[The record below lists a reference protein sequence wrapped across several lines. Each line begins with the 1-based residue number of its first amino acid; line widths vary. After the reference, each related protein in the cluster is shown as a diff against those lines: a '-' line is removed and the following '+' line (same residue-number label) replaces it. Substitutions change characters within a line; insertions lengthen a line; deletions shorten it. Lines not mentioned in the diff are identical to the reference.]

1 MKGRDSVKKVSQRLY
16 GLVLIGVL
24 SLSQVIAPLSAVAE
38 KKDSQQGKMTT
49 AVKNDVH
56 AESGVKQSSDLPNET
71 SADKA
76 SVNQSKAS
84 IPDEIDK
91 ETATEPAKTDSSI
104 TQETNIADQLLKK
117 ATLTSMDDEVYST
130 TTETRLLNNTPVKLK
145 LDFEVANK
153 AYPAGSKV
161 VMALPD
167 NLGFSDS
174 SGMIAGIDASW
185 QVLGSTKQLTVT
197 FSQAVTDLSFSIEL
211 KSFLYTEKEPQ
222 VKIMIGDLAQ
232 TTYLFDLYETVDALK
247 YVENKSI
254 IGLDG
259 VVYYNLDRNLSGETT
274 LSLTLASSPDAVYKK
289 QDMRAIAVS
298 CFDVDIKGNVNP
310 DSQTELTEGTDYTIL
325 SNTVQDTSVQ
335 IARLNKQK
343 AYAVSYKFTI
353 SLSAISDYAY
363 YYSKGYPTTGLGSI
377 SLKNVAGKRSGIS
390 LSAKT
395 SRDEKEI
402 YSRSNDAILGGSLF
416 GSKGKYALYIHS
428 MPTEMKAGEKIV
440 ITSQN
445 GQPIT
450 LDKLLANDALYQ
462 SVQVSDYFDVQTKDN
477 ETIIT
482 AKIDSNLRLGST
494 FLTVP
499 FNKKD
504 IIINVSSPL
513 IPGKTFKIVGD
524 DYVEP
529 ISIINPSNAET
540 AWGNYYQNGA
550 YSSNTVLNIE
560 ASSTSPMNHLE
571 IFVKHPDY
579 LSLREVRDVNYY
591 YKLNVDYTISK
602 VAGGTLVK
610 FTSPIVRS
618 VQFAIG
624 FNYVPDGLPTN
635 KVIPVDKIPVTIKAD
650 GMDSIESYVST
661 GRKLYSEK
669 TLQGSKNQFL
679 VNARQDTIENLSVRT
694 VIPKNT
700 DVVFDIYDVSNDQVD
715 AIYPQYWD
723 RGGYTSNLMKK
734 TDVGYPKIS
743 FDNATNQYVFNFG
756 TTNKRYMIAYNYA
769 NGWQANQTTSISGYA
784 KEPQNN
790 NEESVSTIQVTN
802 TVTDIVTIAQSAVV
816 GTKNLT
822 TVKGSTQNIN
832 QTTKKVVNPI
842 FEMKSLGNTGGE
854 IDINSIE
861 ISRVP
866 RNSYKVQKTSEGVNI
881 IFSDYTLTENIDISY
896 SVISQNAGQ
905 ISAMMTV
912 SSSSIE
918 SLSEKERTAT
928 SSVTNL
934 QFSAGD
940 SEGIIYKAQALFE
953 VYNRE
958 QPTTK
963 IPGVTLLLVNQLTDL
978 MQTIETDKNGNYTL
992 TDVQT
997 GKYTLFVTQAPA
1009 GYIIPD
1015 AYLSGKEIQLTRNDN
1030 QFSIGLTQEN
1040 DLSSVGV
1047 KNSSLYVGESWHA
1060 EDNFVSA
1067 TDRTGAPL
1075 ALSDLTVTG
1084 TVDSSRPGR
1093 YEVNYQNG
1101 SVHAVAI
1108 VTVISDKTTIVT
1120 KDTTIYAG
1128 DTWQAEDNF
1137 VSATDK
1143 TGSQRLL
1150 SDLTVTGTV
1159 DSNQVG
1165 SYDVTYQN
1173 DNVSAV
1179 ATIKVI
1185 AKVLEPDK
1193 QTDQGDKG
1201 KSSMSTVTESK
1212 VEKLPQTGDKDSRLI
1227 VMIGLLAMTYITWF
1241 ISKKR
1246 E

>member
-1 MKGRDSVKKVSQRLY
+1 
-16 GLVLIGVL
+16 
-24 SLSQVIAPLSAVAE
+24 
-38 KKDSQQGKMTT
+38 
-49 AVKNDVH
+49 
-56 AESGVKQSSDLPNET
+56 
-71 SADKA
+71 
-76 SVNQSKAS
+76 
-84 IPDEIDK
+84 
-91 ETATEPAKTDSSI
+91 
-104 TQETNIADQLLKK
+104 
-117 ATLTSMDDEVYST
+117 
-130 TTETRLLNNTPVKLK
+130 
-145 LDFEVANK
+145 
-153 AYPAGSKV
+153 
-161 VMALPD
+161 
-167 NLGFSDS
+167 
-174 SGMIAGIDASW
+174 
-185 QVLGSTKQLTVT
+185 
-197 FSQAVTDLSFSIEL
+197 
-211 KSFLYTEKEPQ
+211 
-222 VKIMIGDLAQ
+222 
-232 TTYLFDLYETVDALK
+232 
-247 YVENKSI
+247 
-254 IGLDG
+254 
-259 VVYYNLDRNLSGETT
+259 
-274 LSLTLASSPDAVYKK
+274 
-289 QDMRAIAVS
+289 
-298 CFDVDIKGNVNP
+298 
-310 DSQTELTEGTDYTIL
+310 
-325 SNTVQDTSVQ
+325 
-335 IARLNKQK
+335 
-343 AYAVSYKFTI
+343 
-353 SLSAISDYAY
+353 
-363 YYSKGYPTTGLGSI
+363 
-377 SLKNVAGKRSGIS
+377 
-390 LSAKT
+390 
-395 SRDEKEI
+395 
-402 YSRSNDAILGGSLF
+402 
-416 GSKGKYALYIHS
+416 
-428 MPTEMKAGEKIV
+428 
-440 ITSQN
+440 
-445 GQPIT
+445 
-450 LDKLLANDALYQ
+450 
-462 SVQVSDYFDVQTKDN
+462 
-477 ETIIT
+477 
-482 AKIDSNLRLGST
+482 
-494 FLTVP
+494 
-499 FNKKD
+499 
-504 IIINVSSPL
+504 
-513 IPGKTFKIVGD
+513 
-524 DYVEP
+524 
-529 ISIINPSNAET
+529 
-540 AWGNYYQNGA
+540 
-550 YSSNTVLNIE
+550 
-560 ASSTSPMNHLE
+560 
-571 IFVKHPDY
+571 
-579 LSLREVRDVNYY
+579 
-591 YKLNVDYTISK
+591 
-602 VAGGTLVK
+602 
-610 FTSPIVRS
+610 
-618 VQFAIG
+618 
-624 FNYVPDGLPTN
+624 
-635 KVIPVDKIPVTIKAD
+635 
-650 GMDSIESYVST
+650 
-661 GRKLYSEK
+661 
-669 TLQGSKNQFL
+669 
-679 VNARQDTIENLSVRT
+679 
-694 VIPKNT
+694 
-700 DVVFDIYDVSNDQVD
+700 
-715 AIYPQYWD
+715 
-723 RGGYTSNLMKK
+723 
-734 TDVGYPKIS
+734 
-743 FDNATNQYVFNFG
+743 
-756 TTNKRYMIAYNYA
+756 
-769 NGWQANQTTSISGYA
+769 
-784 KEPQNN
+784 
-790 NEESVSTIQVTN
+790 
-802 TVTDIVTIAQSAVV
+802 
-816 GTKNLT
+816 
-822 TVKGSTQNIN
+822 
-832 QTTKKVVNPI
+832 
-842 FEMKSLGNTGGE
+842 
-854 IDINSIE
+854 
-861 ISRVP
+861 
-866 RNSYKVQKTSEGVNI
+866 
-881 IFSDYTLTENIDISY
+881 
-896 SVISQNAGQ
+896 
-905 ISAMMTV
+905 MTV

>member
-1 MKGRDSVKKVSQRLY
+1 MKKMSQRLY

-24 SLSQVIAPLSAVAE
+24 SISQVIIPLSVVAE
-38 KKDSQQGKMTT
+38 TRDSHQEKMMT
-49 AVKNDVH
+49 AVKNDAH
-56 AESGVKQSSDLPNET
+56 AESGVKESSATSKET
-71 SADKA
+71 PADNA
-76 SVNQSKAS
+76 SVDQSKVSTLDVTDNKTGSTTAS
-84 IPDEIDK
+84 
-91 ETATEPAKTDSSI
+91 EPAKTDSDIAI
-104 TQETNIADQLLKK
+104 TQETNITDQLLKK
-117 ATLTSMDDEVYST
+117 ATLTSMDDVAYNT
-130 TTETRLLNNTPVKLK
+130 TSETRLLNNTPVKLK
-145 LDFEVANK
+145 LDFEVINK
-153 AYPAGSKV
+153 AYPAGSTF
-161 VMALPD
+161 VMTLPD

-174 SGMIAGIDASW
+174 SGMIAGINASW

-211 KSFLYTEKEPQ
+211 KSFLYTEKQPQ
-222 VKIMIGDLAQ
+222 VKIIIGDLAQ
-232 TTYLFDLYETVDALK
+232 TTYSFDLYETVDALK

-274 LSLTLASSPDAVYKK
+274 LSLTLANSSSAIYKK
-289 QDMRAIAVS
+289 QDIKALAVS
-298 CFDVDIKGNVNP
+298 CFDVDIKGNVIP
-310 DSQTELTEGTDYTIL
+310 DSQTELTEGMDYKIL
-325 SNTVQDTSVQ
+325 SNTVQDTSIQ
-335 IARLNKQK
+335 IARLNRQK

-353 SLSAISDYAY
+353 SLSAIDDHTYNY
-363 YYSKGYPTTGLGSI
+363 NKGYPTTGLGSI
-377 SLKNVAGKRSGIS
+377 SLKNVAGKKSGIS

-402 YSRSNDAILGGSLF
+402 YERSNDLILGGSLL
-416 GSKGKYALYIHS
+416 GSKGKYALSIHG

-450 LDKLLANDALYQ
+450 LDKLSANDASYQ
-462 SVQVSDYFDVQTKDN
+462 SVQVSDYFDVQTKGN

-482 AKIDSNLRLGST
+482 AKIDSNLRIGAAY
-494 FLTVP
+494 LTVP

-504 IIINVSSPL
+504 IIVNVSSPL

-529 ISIINPSNAET
+529 ISIINPSSAET

-550 YSSNTVLNIE
+550 YSSGTVLNVE
-560 ASSTSPMNHLE
+560 ASSVSPMTHLE
-571 IFVKHPDY
+571 FFVKHPDY
-579 LSLREVRDVNYY
+579 LSLREVRDVNFY

-610 FTSPIVRS
+610 FTSPIVHS
-618 VQFAIG
+618 VQFPIG
-624 FNYVPDGLPTN
+624 FNYVPDGLPIT
-635 KVIPVDKIPVTIKAD
+635 KGIPVDKIPITIKAD
-650 GMDSIESYVST
+650 DLDPVESLVST

-679 VNARQDTIENLSVRT
+679 VNARQDTIDNLSVRT
-694 VIPKNT
+694 VVPKNT

-734 TDVGYPKIS
+734 TDAGYPEIS
-743 FDNATNQYVFNFG
+743 FNNATNQYLFNFG
-756 TTNKRYMIAYNYA
+756 TTNKRYVIAYNYA
-769 NGWQANQTTSISGYA
+769 NGWQTNQTTSISGYA
-784 KEPQNN
+784 KDPQNN
-790 NEESVSTIQVTN
+790 NKESVSTIQVTN
-802 TVTDIVTIAQSAVV
+802 TVTDIVEITQSAVV
-816 GTKNLT
+816 DAKNLT
-822 TVKGSTQNIN
+822 TVKGSTQSIN

-842 FEMKSLGNTGGE
+842 FELKSLGNTAGE

-861 ISRVP
+861 ISRVS
-866 RNSYKVQKTSEGVNI
+866 RSSYKVKQTSEGVKI

-905 ISAMMTV
+905 ISAMMTI

-963 IPGVTLLLVNQLTDL
+963 IPGVTLVLVNQLTGL
-978 MQTIETDKNGNYTL
+978 MQTIETDQNGSYTL
-992 TDVQT
+992 SDIQT

-1009 GYIIPD
+1009 GYVIPD

-1030 QFSIGLTQEN
+1030 QFSIGLIPEN
-1040 DLSSVGV
+1040 DLSSVSV
-1047 KNSSLYVGESWHA
+1047 KNTSIYVDESWHA

-1067 TDRTGAPL
+1067 TDRTCAPL
-1075 ALSDLTVTG
+1075 ILSDLTVTG

-1101 SVHAVAI
+1101 RVHAVAI
-1108 VTVISDKTTIVT
+1108 VTVVSEKTTIVT

-1173 DNVSAV
+1173 GNVSAV

-1212 VEKLPQTGDKDSRLI
+1212 VEKLPQTGDKDSGLI
-1227 VMIGLLAMTYITWF
+1227 VMIGLLVITYIPLL